1 MAEFQQSC
9 PTCNEGFTNRSQKSR
24 HFIKYPSHKLDT
36 TSGTRKLI
44 QQVASD
50 SDSDDAE
57 DANVNFDVSAF
68 SEVEQ
73 PQPANVSQPA
83 KVSQPVKI
91 PQPVSTHE
99 SQPIFKQSTS
109 DSNKAKGRRITL
121 DVTCE
126 QFMQIG
132 FIMCGSSSMSHNLAE
147 LVSALSDKCVE
158 RKLDQVYVKSSIDI
172 LQLLREFHSSNFRLE
187 KSDLNQQFAFNGMT
201 ENQKRTI
208 NDLAQL
214 QFTPEAVDKEL
225 RFAEY
230 YHKYVKLMSVY
241 KYGSNDRSLSVI
253 NAVIDALTKL
263 KFDDYGRIHPMRDA
277 GRKQAVMMLLIG
289 VCSGVLLSIIVYAV
303 CCNVR

>member
-9 PTCNEGFTNRSQKSR
+9 STCNEGFTNRSQKSR

-208 NDLAQL
+208 DDLAQL

-277 GRKQAVMMLLIG
+277 GRKQAFMILLIG
-289 VCSGVLLSIIVYAV
+289 VCSCLLLYML
-303 CCNVR
+303 

>member
-9 PTCNEGFTNRSQKSR
+9 STCNEGFTNKDQKFR
-24 HFIKYPSHKLDT
+24 HFKKFPSHKPDT
-36 TSGTRKLI
+36 IRRTRKLAR
-44 QQVASD
+44 QVASD
-50 SDSDDAE
+50 SDSGDAE
-57 DANVNFDVSAF
+57 ETNVNFDTSVF

-73 PQPANVSQPA
+73 FQPAQVPQPDQPVQIPQPAQ
-83 KVSQPVKI
+83 I
-91 PQPVSTHE
+91 TQPVSTHE
-99 SQPIFKQSTS
+99 SQPVFKQSTS
-109 DSNKAKGRRITL
+109 ASNKAKGRRITL
-121 DVTCE
+121 DITCE

-132 FIMCGSSSMSHNLAE
+132 FILCGSSSMSHNLAE
-147 LVSALSDKCVE
+147 LVSTLSDKCVE
-158 RKLDQVYVKSSIDI
+158 HKLDRVYVKSSIDT
-172 LQLLREFHSSNFRLE
+172 LLMLREFHSNNFRLE

-241 KYGSNDRSLSVI
+241 KYGSNDRSLFVI

-263 KFDDYGRIHPMRDA
+263 KFDD
-277 GRKQAVMMLLIG
+277 
-289 VCSGVLLSIIVYAV
+289 
-303 CCNVR
+303 